1 MVSEGDGKNDE
12 GKPLS
17 LSETVDNLSRN
28 ACPPIFHD
36 EAKHRVKNRPPDENC
51 TFVDGTRGEGRGA
64 RNIAAVKG
72 KQNKQNQQACC
83 FVKLSWVAG
92 QSVNAEGWVVKPNA
106 PRHRRRETVTATVE
120 ETANPPYSVTE
131 G

>member
-1 MVSEGDGKNDE
+1 MVGEGDGKNDE

-36 EAKHRVKNRPPDENC
+36 EAKHRVKNRPPDENR
-51 TFVDGTRGEGRGA
+51 TFVNGTRGEGRGA
-64 RNIAAVKG
+64 RNVAAVKG
-72 KQNKQNQQACC
+72 EQGKQNQQDYC

-106 PRHRRRETVTATVE
+106 PRHRRWETVTATVE